1 MRRNCG
7 FSWANRLLH
16 HIGGLA
22 ERATKQPFKAKV
34 GSVSVEFKE
43 TVITKNPKT
52 LEDAVDAAAE
62 VAENLIPYGI
72 PICGRP
78 SSCANPFTG
87 AWVDVTGFAPGTVVI
102 DPYTDKFFRVPEP
115 RI

>member
-7 FSWANRLLH
+7 FSWANRLLR

-22 ERATKQPFKAKV
+22 ERATKQPLKAKV

-43 TVITKNPKT
+43 AVIAKNPEI

-62 VAENLIPYGI
+62 VAENLMPYSI
-72 PICGRP
+72 PICGSPDLVQTP
-78 SSCANPFTG
+78 SLARGSTSP
-87 AWVDVTGFAPGTVVI
+87 DS
-102 DPYTDKFFRVPEP
+102 P
-115 RI
+115 REQ

>member
-7 FSWANRLLH
+7 FSWANRLLR

-22 ERATKQPFKAKV
+22 ERATKQPLKAKV

-43 TVITKNPKT
+43 AVIAKNPKT

-72 PICGRP
+72 PICGSPHLVQIPYWRVGRRHRIRP
-78 SSCANPFTG
+78 GNSS
-87 AWVDVTGFAPGTVVI
+87 
-102 DPYTDKFFRVPEP
+102 YRSLY
-115 RI
+115 R

>member
-7 FSWANRLLH
+7 FSWANRLLR

-22 ERATKQPFKAKV
+22 ERATKQPLKAKV
-34 GSVSVEFKE
+34 GSVSVELKE
-43 TVITKNPKT
+43 AVIAKNPKT

-72 PICGRP
+72 PICGSPHLVQIP
-78 SSCANPFTG
+78 SLARGSTSPNS
-87 AWVDVTGFAPGTVVI
+87 
-102 DPYTDKFFRVPEP
+102 P
-115 RI
+115 REQ